1 MREQREVRNGSEK
14 ERSEGQKLKRE
25 EREAETEKRSEG
37 QEMKTARSVRCCCV
51 HESHV
56 ESHYAP

>member
-1 MREQREVRNGSEK
+1 MREQREVRNRSEK

-37 QEMKTARSVRCCCV
+37 QEMKTARSGVVYGVVVCMNRM
-51 HESHV
+51 
-56 ESHYAP
+56 